1 MKNVAKST
9 IAPMV
14 IVFIAVRNWR
24 LQTMEDMAKG
34 EVGMSSTRI
43 LKRVEVQTTLG
54 TWFPL
59 VQIAT

>member
-1 MKNVAKST
+1 MKNFAKST

-14 IVFIAVRNWR
+14 TVLIAERNWR
-24 LQTMEDMAKG
+24 TQTMGDMAKR

-43 LKRVEVQTTLG
+43 PKRVEVQTTLG

-59 VQIAT
+59 V